1 MHIAD
6 WLVLLM
12 YFLLLIL
19 IGIWAFNKIKG
30 SSDFFVAGGKMPWW
44 LSGISHHMSGYSGAV
59 FVGYA
64 AIAYNYGFALY
75 IWWAVGLTIAIIV
88 GAYVIVPQWSKLQT
102 RLNIESP
109 TEYMKERYNLP
120 VQQLTAWSGVLL
132 KFFDVG
138 AKFAAIAV
146 LINAFTGIPL
156 IWGAIFSGT
165 ISLIYVTVGGIWAD
179 AVNDFVQFIV
189 MLVTGLVFFFIVVSK
204 LGGFSEITG
213 MWEQLPSGHGDLFNG
228 PYTLAFFSVYILI
241 NFFSYN
247 GGTWNLAAKYISTS
261 SGKNAKKSALLSAL
275 LYLTWPLILF
285 FPMWAAPI
293 FLPNIG
299 DAEQSYALLANEL
312 MPIGMIGLVLAS
324 LFAATLSMTASDS
337 NAISSVIIR
346 DILPVLN
353 KKYKSIDQKTSL
365 NLARISTFG
374 FTLITIIIAIQQ
386 ERFGGVIGLIIDWFG
401 ALVGPVSIPMILGL
415 VPFFRRSGSWA
426 AIIAII
432 GGLVTFVFVKYGVD
446 VNRTIE
452 VGSPIIVSA
461 ILYIGIGLLSGINR
475 VPAKVDNLFEKL
487 KNE

>member
-146 LINAFTGIPL
+146 LINAFTGIP
-156 IWGAIFSGT
+156 
-165 ISLIYVTVGGIWAD
+165 
-179 AVNDFVQFIV
+179 
-189 MLVTGLVFFFIVVSK
+189 
-204 LGGFSEITG
+204 
-213 MWEQLPSGHGDLFNG
+213 
-228 PYTLAFFSVYILI
+228 
-241 NFFSYN
+241 
-247 GGTWNLAAKYISTS
+247 
-261 SGKNAKKSALLSAL
+261 
-275 LYLTWPLILF
+275 
-285 FPMWAAPI
+285 
-293 FLPNIG
+293 
-299 DAEQSYALLANEL
+299 
-312 MPIGMIGLVLAS
+312 
-324 LFAATLSMTASDS
+324 
-337 NAISSVIIR
+337 
-346 DILPVLN
+346 
-353 KKYKSIDQKTSL
+353 
-365 NLARISTFG
+365 
-374 FTLITIIIAIQQ
+374 
-386 ERFGGVIGLIIDWFG
+386 
-401 ALVGPVSIPMILGL
+401 
-415 VPFFRRSGSWA
+415 
-426 AIIAII
+426 
-432 GGLVTFVFVKYGVD
+432 
-446 VNRTIE
+446 
-452 VGSPIIVSA
+452 
-461 ILYIGIGLLSGINR
+461 
-475 VPAKVDNLFEKL
+475 
-487 KNE
+487 